1 VSKYYR
7 LIAWHSRRRRG
18 RWRIADSEKDD
29 AAITPSCRAVSPYP
43 SWVGRSTND
52 DISDLSK
59 TNSPS
64 KELGENSLPFLF
76 RIGLGLVFN
85 LLFLTV
91 VAVGRSKDSVPPSP
105 DQSWS
110 PPDLPAHQAGLQNH
124 RIEVSSNI
132 VIDRRKIYL
141 LPDLIDI
148 AQRLNPETKIAW
160 QRAKQALAAVGLK
173 EVTYYPIL
181 SAAAAAGYT
190 RLFAPLPTLKIDR
203 AALVRAIQTGGSAQ
217 SAISLQNDGTLHLDV
232 LAQTT
237 LTLKWLLFDFGERE
251 ASVRSAREELLV
263 ANLAFNATHQKL
275 VFEVSKNFYNYNTQR
290 DAVRVAQS
298 ALETA
303 STVSEAVEAR
313 LRNGLATRPELL
325 QAEQQLAQS
334 RFDLEKALGS
344 QTDSLVDLL
353 VSIGV
358 SPSVK
363 IQIADNFVG
372 SLPTDIET
380 PLDQLVEHALV
391 QRPDMVAAFANIRS
405 KEAKISQ
412 IKASYYPK
420 ISAVGSVGY
429 GQERLNLGSLGTFDQ
444 GAPTFGAGL
453 AIEFPIFD
461 GFFRQHELL
470 AAEAELG
477 EANSKLQQS
486 GDQAVREVWQAYTD
500 LHTAI
505 SSESAADA
513 LVKASQE
520 AFEAVLSSYRLG
532 LSTYTELLTS
542 ETRLTSAR
550 NALFQS
556 RSAIHIAATAL
567 ALALGDLAQP
577 GAGKPAMRIHR

>member
-1 VSKYYR
+1 MG
-7 LIAWHSRRRRG
+7 L
-18 RWRIADSEKDD
+18 
-29 AAITPSCRAVSPYP
+29 AVSVLCMMG
-43 SWVGRSTND
+43 S
-52 DISDLSK
+52 
-59 TNSPS
+59 
-64 KELGENSLPFLF
+64 
-76 RIGLGLVFN
+76 
-85 LLFLTV
+85 
-91 VAVGRSKDSVPPSP
+91 VACKSKDSAPPSP

-110 PPDLPAHQAGLQNH
+110 PPDLPAHQGGLQNH
-124 RIEVSSNI
+124 RIELPSNI
-132 VIDRRKIYL
+132 VIDPRKIYR

-190 RLFAPLPTLKIDR
+190 RLFAPLPALKIDR

-217 SAISLQNDGTLHLDV
+217 SAISLQNDGVLHLNV

-237 LTLKWLLFDFGERE
+237 LSVKWLLFDFGERD
-251 ASVRSAREELLV
+251 ASVRSSREDLLV

-275 VFEVSKNFYNYNTQR
+275 VFEVSKNFYTYNTQR

-303 STVSEAVEAR
+303 GTVSEAVEAR
-313 LRNGLATRPELL
+313 FNTGLATQPELL
-325 QAEQQLAQS
+325 QARQQLAQS

-353 VSIGV
+353 VSVGL

-363 IQIADNFVG
+363 IQIAESFAG

-380 PLDQLVEHALV
+380 PLNQLVEHAFV

-429 GQERLNLGSLGTFDQ
+429 GQDRLNLGGLGTFDQ
-444 GAPTFGAGL
+444 GAPTFGGGL
-453 AIEFPIFD
+453 AVEFPIFD
-461 GFFRQHELL
+461 GFFRRYELF
-470 AAEAELG
+470 AAESELG
-477 EANSKLQQS
+477 EANSQLQQS
-486 GDQAVREVWQAYTD
+486 SDRAGREVWQAYTD

-513 LVKASQE
+513 LVKASVD
-520 AFEAVLSSYRLG
+520 AYDSVLSSYKQG
-532 LSTYTELLTS
+532 LSTYTELVTS

-556 RSAIHIAATAL
+556 RSAIHTAATAL

-577 GAGKPAMRIHR
+577 DAGKPVARKRATQSRR